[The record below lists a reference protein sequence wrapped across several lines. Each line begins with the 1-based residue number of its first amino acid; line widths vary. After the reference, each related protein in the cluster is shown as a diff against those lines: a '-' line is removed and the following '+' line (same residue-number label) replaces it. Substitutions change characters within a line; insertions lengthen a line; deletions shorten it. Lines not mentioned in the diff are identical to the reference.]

1 MSSISIGVGEGVEML
16 MKNLVVG
23 SMLKVKCRLGI
34 SLKDHHL
41 SLSAEEI
48 VLISSVKVV
57 ID

>member
-1 MSSISIGVGEGVEML
+1 MSSISIDVGEGVEML

-23 SMLKVKCRLGI
+23 SMLKVKCRLGF
-34 SLKDHHL
+34 SLKDHRL